1 MRMFG
6 PRTLGCG
13 LGLIVAS
20 AALAGCVPADGTD
33 TASGAEPADAAAQS
47 PVQVSDAEYL
57 GIEAVPMDEDMI
69 SFRLTMKGAKD
80 EAEVVA
86 YGRCAA
92 AQYALTRKAGF
103 VRHVR
108 TKVDKEGKT
117 WRGDAVYLI
126 STALPAGRK
135 VIDAK
140 VQVND
145 CGLQGIPTV

>member
-20 AALAGCVPADGTD
+20 AALAGCVPADGAD
-33 TASGAEPADAAAQS
+33 KASGAEPKDAAAK
-47 PVQVSDAEYL
+47 VSNAEYL

-69 SFRLTMKGAKD
+69 SFRLTMTGVKD

-140 VQVND
+140 VQVKD